1 MVSQV
6 SARRWQ
12 LRKGSKH
19 KFLTYLITPW
29 SGEKWDRGKSQ
40 CGYRYCMPSL
50 SANWNLDSVS
60 SLDWRTENSCS
71 MCQHLEIC
79 LNQDKVG
86 FAGVLKLS
94 WLKTTK
100 LFVCLFFSSATLYIM
115 YWLGAHSCHT
125 YSRTPKI
132 VEAGKRG
139 YGDSLTSSESFF
151 LLWHSLL
158 LLTFHWPQKI
168 TFTWLHLISYG
179 YT

>member
-12 LRKGSKH
+12 LRKDSKH
-19 KFLTYLITPW
+19 KLLTYFITTW

-40 CGYRYCMPSL
+40 GGYGYYMPSL
-50 SANWNLDSVS
+50 AANWNLDSGS
-60 SLDWRTENSCS
+60 SLDSRTEKSCS

-79 LNQDKVG
+79 LSQGKVG

-100 LFVCLFFSSATLYIM
+100 LFFFPLPHFTSCIGWELTHVILTLELHIP
-115 YWLGAHSCHT
+115 
-125 YSRTPKI
+125 RI
-132 VEAGKRG
+132 IEAGNRG
-139 YGDSLTSSESFF
+139 YGDSLTSPESFF

-168 TFTWLHLISYG
+168 TFTWLHLISYE